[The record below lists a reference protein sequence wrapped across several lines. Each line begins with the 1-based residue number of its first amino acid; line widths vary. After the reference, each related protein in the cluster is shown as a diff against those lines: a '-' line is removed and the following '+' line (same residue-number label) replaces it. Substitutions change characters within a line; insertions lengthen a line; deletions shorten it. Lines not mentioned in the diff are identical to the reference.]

1 MRQKSLSSMTMVS
14 VMSSFDFANSLSLS
28 DLLSVAEIYVHFQRD
43 YPRSVDEG
51 VGVVELF
58 LFVGTEDESM
68 TCSYDFDFT
77 VSVITAQ
84 GTARTVSVTS
94 FFQTFNFSLHRGRQR
109 LHVV

>member
-1 MRQKSLSSMTMVS
+1 M
-14 VMSSFDFANSLSLS
+14 
-28 DLLSVAEIYVHFQRD
+28 HFQRD